1 MLVTCIT
8 ITQVSRAALLA
19 DAVRDFL
26 RQTYAEREL
35 LILHDGDA
43 AAHRALQDLLQR
55 LGVEGGTSPVR
66 LQRASA
72 PAPLGQLRRGLA
84 LSRGE
89 LICQWDDDDRYHPER
104 LALQCGALRER
115 GPTSVSWPTSSTGS
129 RMRAA

>member
-89 LICQWDDDDRYHPER
+89 LICQWDDDDRYHPSASRCNAARCANGGR
-104 LALQCGALRER
+104 LLFPGRPAPLVPG
-115 GPTSVSWPTSSTGS
+115 
-129 RMRAA
+129 

>member
-55 LGVEGGTSPVR
+55 LGVEAAPA
-66 LQRASA
+66 QCACNA
-72 PAPLGQLRRGLA
+72 PAPRPRWASCCNEALA

-115 GPTSVSWPTSSTGS
+115 GPTSVPG
-129 RMRAA
+129 RPAPLVPG